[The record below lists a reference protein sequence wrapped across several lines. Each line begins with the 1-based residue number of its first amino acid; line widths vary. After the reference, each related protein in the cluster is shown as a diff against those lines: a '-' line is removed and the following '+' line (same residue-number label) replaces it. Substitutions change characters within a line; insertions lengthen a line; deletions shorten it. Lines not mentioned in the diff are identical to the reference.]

1 MTDDRRSGAGSSA
14 GGERGSEASGAA
26 ECQDGSHAEE
36 PDRQGSGGKRL
47 KRWFR
52 RSLFVRWA
60 LFRVFNRI
68 RASGL
73 GKDLFFRATQVPA
86 YFQTAFN
93 RGQLRT
99 LRLLLPLHL
108 LAQAVSA
115 PVVALGVWSSSPWL
129 ALLLLAGI
137 EGVLLL
143 WFSRVQPNVRT
154 MRSLADYAALR
165 WALRALNGVLGS
177 VWFVF
182 IILVF
187 RLRCEDIHLLTLGV
201 CFGFMAPLLLCAPV
215 NGAVEA
221 MVVPIIAGAYGALL
235 EGRFYRSV
243 LFTTSFFLMTTVCG
257 LFVVGISRLV
267 GVLLW
272 RMQMARLKQREQADI
287 LSLLT
292 RRSAAPTGRWLWE
305 TDEAGVLR
313 NPSAGL
319 CRLLGRDETQIAG
332 RTLGSLLDI
341 PVPGAE
347 LSGPISP
354 ERHLAYCLTNRL
366 AFRELVVRAV
376 AVPEARWW
384 MLTGEPVFRDGVF
397 RGYLGVGADVTALQ
411 MIRERHFYR
420 VRHDVLTGLPNRLAC
435 QEHLQKSLLE
445 TMRGAQ
451 AFVVILISLEVSSLG
466 RRRVMTPDEVA
477 AVLQISLSRLNACL
491 ARHVPADLNG
501 AGGCFVARYG
511 AMDLAVV
518 TGIPG
523 EGKRHFLEA
532 LALELL
538 LTLSGPVSVVE
549 DGAAEVAGDVID
561 VEPAIGMAVSTTGD
575 GEVLV
580 EAVETALRDAQG
592 ERVGRYSIFDPC
604 EEMAG
609 SRQQTLFRD
618 VRQALRQK
626 AFALVYQ
633 PIVNAQT
640 GMVIGFEALSR
651 WKGSAHRH
659 LSIGKVIDT
668 IAETGSGL
676 EFDFWVLENACRVA
690 RRWPVPLWVSVNM
703 TATHFSLPD
712 IAVRIFRVLEQVGLE
727 PYRLQIEVTETQALE
742 VGPLVHHAFREL
754 ESSGVG
760 IALDDFGKGFS
771 TLMYLRQFPFSKIK
785 LDAAFIQDMLQDAR
799 SAAVVRNVIALGR
812 DLGVAVTAEGVSSP
826 EHCRHLQE
834 QGCTEVQGF
843 YLGRPV
849 PEEDVPLFWGRR
861 VADLS

>member
-1 MTDDRRSGAGSSA
+1 MKDDRQSGAGSSA
-14 GGERGSEASGAA
+14 GGERGSGVSGAA
-26 ECQDGSHAEE
+26 GGQDGPCAEE
-36 PDRQGSGGKRL
+36 PDRRASGGTRL
-47 KRWFR
+47 RRWFR
-52 RSLFVRWA
+52 QSLVVRWA
-60 LFRVFNRI
+60 VLGVFNRS
-68 RASGL
+68 RSPVLKKAL
-73 GKDLFFRATQVPA
+73 VFQATQVPA

-93 RGQLRT
+93 RGQLRS
-99 LRLLLPLHL
+99 LRLLFPIHL

-115 PVVALGVWSSSPWL
+115 PVVALGVWSSSWWL
-129 ALLLLAGI
+129 ALFLFVGI
-137 EGVLLL
+137 EGALLL
-143 WFSRVQPNVRT
+143 WFSRVQPNIRS
-154 MRSLADYAALR
+154 MRSFADYAAIR
-165 WALRALNGVLGS
+165 RALRVLNGALGL

-187 RLRCEDIHLLTLGV
+187 RLHCEDIHLLTLGV
-201 CFGFMAPLLLCAPV
+201 CFGLMAPLLLCAPV
-215 NGAVEA
+215 SGAVEA

-235 EGRFYRSV
+235 EGCFYRSV
-243 LFTTSFFLMTTVCG
+243 LFTASFFLMATVCG
-257 LFVVGISRLV
+257 LFVVGINRLV

-319 CRLLGRDETQIAG
+319 CRILGRDETQIAG
-332 RTLGSLLDI
+332 RTLASLLEI
-341 PVPGAE
+341 PAASFDQ
-347 LSGPISP
+347 SGSISS
-354 ERHLAYCLTNRL
+354 ERHLAYCLTHRL

-376 AVPEARWW
+376 AGSDARWW
-384 MLTGEPVFRDGVF
+384 MLTGEPVFRGGVF

-411 MIRERHFYR
+411 RVRERHFHR
-420 VRHDVLTGLPNRLAC
+420 VRHDALTGLPNRLAC
-435 QEHLQKSLLE
+435 QEHLQKRLLE

-451 AFVVILISLEVSSLG
+451 AFVVVLISLDVSSLG
-466 RRRVMTPDEVA
+466 RRRVVTPDEA
-477 AVLQISLSRLNACL
+477 AEVLQKSLSRLKACL
-491 ARHVPADLNG
+491 ARNVPAHLNG
-501 AGGCFVARYG
+501 AEGCFVARYG

-518 TGIPG
+518 TGIPV
-523 EGKRHFLEA
+523 ERKRQFLEA
-532 LALELL
+532 LALEIL
-538 LTLSGPVSVVE
+538 LTLSGAVSI
-549 DGAAEVAGDVID
+549 AGDVID

-580 EAVETALRDAQG
+580 EAVETALRDARG

-609 SRQQTLFRD
+609 SRQQSLFRD

-651 WKGSAHRH
+651 WKGAGQRN

-668 IAETGSGL
+668 IAETGGGL
-676 EFDFWVLENACRVA
+676 EFDFWVLENACRAA

-712 IAVRIFRVLEQVGLE
+712 IAGRIFQVLAHTGLE
-727 PYRLQIEVTETQALE
+727 AHRLQIEVTETQALE
-742 VGPLVHHAFREL
+742 VGPRVHHAFREL
-754 ESSGVG
+754 EFRGVG